1 MLGWEDAGCN
11 VDYVKRPKIT
21 VTGPDGKPVIV
32 GMPGVPVGDDP
43 EIHFHGSWRSL
54 ATPVFA
60 EVYVTKL
67 LNRAEFRRHC
77 DTYKTKAAIVGNLE

>member
-1 MLGWEDAGCN
+1 
-11 VDYVKRPKIT
+11 
-21 VTGPDGKPVIV
+21 
-32 GMPGVPVGDDP
+32 MPGGDGP
-43 EIHFHGSWRSL
+43 EIIFHGTHRHL

-77 DTYKTKAAIVGNLE
+77 DAYQTKAAIVANLE